1 MIVGHYREILAIGA
15 RISREIFTP
24 LAVLG

>member
-15 RISREIFTP
+15 RISHEIFTP